1 MRTQPTEQRGSIT
14 LLDRMV
20 IGAVT
25 LLIMLVV
32 GVQMARAAE
41 IIPSIGI
48 TKPVDGDEDA
58 EVFGGIAFR
67 GEIASIFKPEIG
79 VAYRQENR
87 LDDNLEVRM
96 WPVTASLWIS
106 PVPALYAGAGVG
118 WYHTT
123 YDFDEDAF
131 AVPVED
137 ETSSEF
143 GVHLGGGLMVPLGP
157 RLGVDLNGRYV
168 MFQDQDDRLVPENF
182 DPDFWSTSLGLAFR
196 F

>member
-1 MRTQPTEQRGSIT
+1 MRTQRTEQRGSMT

-32 GVQMARAAE
+32 GVQMARAGE
-41 IIPSIGI
+41 IIPSIGL

-58 EVFGGIAFR
+58 EIYGGIAFR
-67 GEIASIFKPEIG
+67 GEIASILKPEIG
-79 VAYRQENR
+79 VAYRQESR
-87 LDDNLEVRM
+87 LDDNLKVRM

-123 YDFDEDAF
+123 YDFDEEAF
-131 AVPVED
+131 PIEVED
-137 ETSSEF
+137 ETDSQF
-143 GVHLGGGLMVPLGP
+143 GVHLGGGLMIPLGP

-168 MFQDQDDRLVPENF
+168 MFQDQDDRLVPEDF